1 MFETHSNSN
10 FFFQE
15 ETIHCDLLGLFVN
28 IWYNT
33 IEHQCNTIAN
43 SLASHYTHK
52 CLVCS
57 ALILLSEEKISD
69 LRVNKACHKTD
80 GGCSSST
87 ALPRLYSVLG
97 SLTETKWLLH
107 PAELKKLMMWPVA
120 WVVSYSLKMEFCTL
134 MGPFSEYFSP
144 LSWCTNI
151 SSLGWLAMYKTLE
164 VEDF

>member
-1 MFETHSNSN
+1 MLFHLEKMNQEIMAALRYKPQPQWKMGKKKIQAATYNGTRTVFKILCLQKKIRKNWGTYNSN
-10 FFFQE
+10 FFFFQE

-33 IEHQCNTIAN
+33 IEHQQCNTIAN

-87 ALPRLYSVLG
+87 ALP
-97 SLTETKWLLH
+97 
-107 PAELKKLMMWPVA
+107 A
-120 WVVSYSLKMEFCTL
+120 
-134 MGPFSEYFSP
+134 
-144 LSWCTNI
+144 
-151 SSLGWLAMYKTLE
+151 
-164 VEDF
+164 

>member
-1 MFETHSNSN
+1 MQFQLLL
-10 FFFQE
+10 FQE

-87 ALPRLYSVLG
+87 TLPRLAILCSGEFDWNKMTTPPCWIEKANDVT
-97 SLTETKWLLH
+97 SC
-107 PAELKKLMMWPVA
+107 
-120 WVVSYSLKMEFCTL
+120 VSYSLKMEFCTL

-151 SSLGWLAMYKTLE
+151 YLLGWLALYKTFE
-164 VEDF
+164 AEYF

>member
-1 MFETHSNSN
+1 MLLHRFYLCEMNLLIYLRFSIYKKIRKKSWLLQ
-10 FFFQE
+10 FQLLFFQE

-87 ALPRLYSVLG
+87 ALQARL
-97 SLTETKWLLH
+97 
-107 PAELKKLMMWPVA
+107 
-120 WVVSYSLKMEFCTL
+120 
-134 MGPFSEYFSP
+134 
-144 LSWCTNI
+144 
-151 SSLGWLAMYKTLE
+151 
-164 VEDF
+164 